1 MKNSKRALLLVVGLV
16 LMVVMAACGGNNN
29 NNNTDTDS
37 NTNANTGTDNTENNN
52 NAEATDDGE
61 QVLNFTAADTIPS
74 MDSSKATD
82 NLAGQY
88 LNDTQEG
95 LYRLGEDDEFTPGIA
110 IDHEISEDGLTWTFN
125 LREDA
130 EWANGDPVTAHDFV
144 YAWRRAVDPETAS
157 VPGLYT
163 VSEALKNGEEV
174 NQGEME
180 LEELGIEADGDYTF
194 VVHLERPIPYFESLT
209 TTPAFLPLN
218 EDFVTEHGDSF
229 ATSADTL
236 LSNGP
241 FEMTEWDS
249 TASKWTIEKNDTYWD
264 ADVVQIEKFNYN
276 VVKDPQVGID
286 LYEKGEIDRTDISS
300 DLVDQY
306 ISHEDFTALEENAI
320 FYMRLNQTRNEAL
333 ANENVR
339 KAISSAFD
347 KQALV
352 DNILNNGSAV
362 AYGVLPADYAKHPET
377 DEDFREINGN
387 LSDYDVDAAQE
398 AWEKGLDELGT
409 DTVDIEILADDTESY
424 KNMTEYL
431 ANQLETNLDG
441 LSVTIRMV
449 PFEQRLDLDK
459 NMDYDLEITGAGA
472 DYIDPYS
479 FMNGFVTDGGNNMG
493 YSSEEYDDLIDQAM
507 NELATE
513 PVERFEAFLEAEKVL
528 FDDAAMAPMYERAK
542 AQLTSPKI
550 VDAYPIA
557 VGRDFEYK
565 WAHVAE

>member
-1 MKNSKRALLLVVGLV
+1 MKKTKQALLLLVGLV
-16 LMVVMAACGGNNN
+16 LVVFMAACGSSNDGNKDKDTNKNNN
-29 NNNTDTDS
+29 Q
-37 NTNANTGTDNTENNN
+37 
-52 NAEATDDGE
+52 EATGDTE
-61 QVLNFTAADTIPS
+61 QVLNLTANDTIPT

-82 NLAGQY
+82 SLAGQF
-88 LNDTQEG
+88 LNDTTEG
-95 LYRLGEDDEFTPGIA
+95 LFRLGEDAEFTPGIA
-110 IDHEISEDGLTWTFN
+110 IDHDISEDGLTWTFD

-130 EWANGDPVTAHDFV
+130 KWSNGDPVTAHDFV
-144 YAWRRAVDPETAS
+144 YAWRRAVDPDTAS
-157 VPGLYT
+157 VTGLYT
-163 VSEALKNGEEV
+163 VSEVLKNGKAV
-174 NQGEME
+174 NNGEME
-180 LEELGIEADGDYTF
+180 LEELGVEADGDYTF
-194 VVHLERPIPYFESLT
+194 IVHLEKPIPYFESLT

-218 EDFVTEHGDSF
+218 EKFVEEQGDKY

-249 TASKWTIEKNDTYWD
+249 TASKWVIEKNDTYWD
-264 ADVVQIEKFNYN
+264 ADVVQIEKMTYN

-286 LYEKGEIDRTDISS
+286 LYEKGEVDRTDISS

-333 ANENVR
+333 ANVNIR

-352 DNILNNGSAV
+352 DGILNNGSKV
-362 AYGVLPADYAKHPET
+362 AYGVLPGDYAKHPDT
-377 DEDFREINGN
+377 GEDFRDINGK
-387 LSDYDVDAAQE
+387 LSDYDVEAAQA

-409 DTVDIEILADDTESY
+409 DKVEIELLADDTESY

-431 ANQLETNLDG
+431 ANQLESNLEG
-441 LSVTIRMV
+441 LTVTIRMV
-449 PFEQRLDLDK
+449 PFEQRLELDK

-493 YSSEEYDDLIDQAM
+493 YSSERYDELIDKAM
-507 NELATE
+507 GELATE

-528 FDDAAMAPMYERAK
+528 FEEAAMAPMYERAK
-542 AQLTSPKI
+542 AQLVSPKI
-550 VDAYPIA
+550 VDAYPIPI
-557 VGRDFEYK
+557 GRDYEYK
-565 WAHVAE
+565 WAHIAE